1 MLFLEEYKDLNHSY
15 FHKGIDH
22 ITELYSLVL
31 NYLSCLENSTLS
43 GTSFNMLCFN

>member
-1 MLFLEEYKDLNHSY
+1 MIFLYDNSVEEYKDLNHSY

-31 NYLSCLENSTLS
+31 NY
-43 GTSFNMLCFN
+43 